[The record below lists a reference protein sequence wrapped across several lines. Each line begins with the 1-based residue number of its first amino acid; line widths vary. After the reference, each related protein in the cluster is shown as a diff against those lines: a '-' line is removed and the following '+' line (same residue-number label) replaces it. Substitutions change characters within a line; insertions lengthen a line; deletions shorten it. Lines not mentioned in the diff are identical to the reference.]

1 MNVTRMPIL
10 NLGLSILMAAPTI
23 VYADYTVSCK
33 SHGYKNES
41 CRLSEPG
48 YVTLERQ
55 TSSSDCQKGRTWDYN
70 RHEIWVDDGCAGDFR
85 VETHS
90 GGSKNNSAKVAGAV
104 AGLAILGL
112 LASNQS
118 HKDDAKYQDENYY
131 GARHTSYVPGWMVGR
146 FLGYNP
152 MYGAEVTMTIER
164 DGRVRANT
172 SGETLTGWIND
183 EELHVGSA
191 IFHINQTRDG
201 FITAQKGDWHNEVR
215 YHRID

>member
-1 MNVTRMPIL
+1 MIFPRSK
-10 NLGLSILMAAPTI
+10 NLCIGLSILMAAPTA

-55 TSSSDCQKGRTWDYN
+55 TSSSDCQKGRSWDYN

-90 GGSKNNSAKVAGAV
+90 GGSSHNTAKVAGAAV
-104 AGLAILGL
+104 GLAILGA
-112 LASNQS
+112 LAYNQS
-118 HKDDAKYQDENYY
+118 HKDDHKYQDENYY
-131 GARHTSYVPGWMVGR
+131 GARHTSYVPSWMVGR
-146 FLGYNP
+146 FRGYNA
-152 MYGAEVTMTIER
+152 MYGRDVSMTIDK
-164 DGRVRANT
+164 DGRVRAHAGDDNF
-172 SGETLTGWIND
+172 TGWIND
-183 EELHVGSA
+183 EELHVGTT

-201 FITAQKGDWHNEVR
+201 FITAQKGDWENEVR